1 MAMRNIIIFD
11 STLRDAE
18 QAPGGSLNL
27 KEKVEVARQL
37 ALLNVDVIEAGFP
50 ISSPGD
56 FEAVN
61 TIAREV
67 PGVAIAGL
75 CRCVA
80 KDIDRAAEA
89 LKPAE
94 TPRIHVFIG
103 TSPIHRKG
111 ILRKG
116 EAEILKMAVEAVK
129 RARSYVADVEF
140 SAMDAT
146 RTERE
151 YLVEIVS
158 ATIDAG
164 AGTVNIPDTV
174 GYAIPEQFA
183 DLIAHL
189 RSNVEN
195 LGRTVISV
203 HCHNDLGLAT
213 ANSLAA
219 VKAGAD
225 QVECNINGL
234 GERAGNAALEEVVM
248 AIRTRP
254 DFFDCQTRIVANRIV
269 ATSKLLSS
277 LTGLHVQRNKAI
289 VGENAFAHESGVH
302 QDGMLKDRATFE
314 IMRPED
320 VGWGKS
326 RLVLGK
332 HSGRHALKERI
343 EELGYT
349 VSDEELNVVFEQFK
363 VLADKKKEVFDEDIE
378 ALLEERMAETPDVYK
393 IESFHVT
400 SGTQTI
406 PTATLRMR
414 DPKGKVTQDA
424 ATGDGPIDA
433 IYRTMDR
440 ITGTSGRLCDY
451 KIRAV
456 TSGKDALGEVTV
468 EVEFNGTR
476 LRARAVSTDV
486 IEASAKAYLNAIN
499 RYLVKSR
506 KQKMR

>member
-1 MAMRNIIIFD
+1 MKQDRVIIFD
-11 STLRDAE
+11 TTLRDGE
-18 QAPGGSLNL
+18 QSPGCSMNL
-27 KEKVEVARQL
+27 EEKLKVARQL
-37 ALLNVDVIEAGFP
+37 ARLGVDVIEAGFP

-67 PGVAIAGL
+67 PGVTIAGL

-94 TPRIHVFIG
+94 KPRIHVFIG

-111 ILRKG
+111 ILRKS
-116 EAEILKMAVEAVK
+116 EAEILKMALEAVK
-129 RARSYVADVEF
+129 RARSFVADVEF

-151 YLVEIVS
+151 YLVEIVG

-189 RSNVEN
+189 RSNVKN

-213 ANSLAA
+213 SNSLAA

-349 VSDEELNVVFEQFK
+349 LSDEELNAVFEQFK
-363 VLADKKKEVFDEDIE
+363 VLADKKKEVFD
-378 ALLEERMAETPDVYK
+378 
-393 IESFHVT
+393 
-400 SGTQTI
+400 
-406 PTATLRMR
+406 
-414 DPKGKVTQDA
+414 
-424 ATGDGPIDA
+424 
-433 IYRTMDR
+433 
-440 ITGTSGRLCDY
+440 
-451 KIRAV
+451 
-456 TSGKDALGEVTV
+456 
-468 EVEFNGTR
+468 
-476 LRARAVSTDV
+476 
-486 IEASAKAYLNAIN
+486 
-499 RYLVKSR
+499 
-506 KQKMR
+506 

>member
-1 MAMRNIIIFD
+1 MRNIIIFD

-27 KEKVEVARQL
+27 KEKLEVARQL

-50 ISSPGD
+50 ITSPDD
-56 FEAVN
+56 FAAVN
-61 TIAREV
+61 TIAKEIK
-67 PGVAIAGL
+67 GVTIAGL

-80 KDIDRAAEA
+80 KDIDCAAEA

-94 TPRIHVFIG
+94 KPRIHVFIG
-103 TSPIHRKG
+103 TSPIHREG

-116 EAEILKMAVEAVK
+116 RAEILKMAVEAVK
-129 RARSYVADVEF
+129 RARSYVKDVEF

-146 RTERE
+146 RTERD
-151 YLVEIVS
+151 YLVEILS
-158 ATIDAG
+158 AAIDAG
-164 AGTVNIPDTV
+164 ATTVNIPDTV

-183 DLIAHL
+183 DLIAYIKA
-189 RSNVEN
+189 NVTN
-195 LGRTVISV
+195 LGKTVISV

-248 AIRTRP
+248 AIRTRS
-254 DFFDCQTRIVANRIV
+254 DYFNAQTRIVTQRLV
-269 ATSKLLSS
+269 ATSKLVSS

-302 QDGMLKDRATFE
+302 QDGILKNRATFE

-320 VGWGKS
+320 VGWGAS
-326 RLVLGK
+326 RIVLGK
-332 HSGRHALKERI
+332 HSGRHAFKKRI
-343 EELGYT
+343 AELGYSLT
-349 VSDEELNVVFEQFK
+349 DEELNAAFEQFK
-363 VLADKKKEVFDEDIE
+363 ILADKKKEIFDEDIE
-378 ALLEERMAETPDVYK
+378 ALIEERMAQTPEAYK
-393 IESFHVT
+393 IECFHVT

-406 PTATLRMR
+406 PTATVRMR
-414 DPKGKVTQDA
+414 NPKGEILQDA

-440 ITGTSGRLCDY
+440 ITGTAGKLCDY

-468 EVEFNGTR
+468 EVDFDGIR
-476 LRARAVSTDV
+476 IRARAVSTDV

-499 RYLVKSR
+499 RFLIKTQKS
-506 KQKMR
+506 KPK

>member
-1 MAMRNIIIFD
+1 MRNIIIFD

-37 ALLNVDVIEAGFP
+37 AILNVDVIEAGFP

-61 TIAREV
+61 TIAKEV
-67 PGVAIAGL
+67 KGVTIAGL

-80 KDIDRAAEA
+80 KDIDAARDA

-94 TPRIHVFIG
+94 KPRIHVFIG
-103 TSPIHRKG
+103 TSPIHREG
-111 ILRKG
+111 ILKKG
-116 EAEILKMAVEAVK
+116 RAEVLKMAVEGVK
-129 RARSYVADVEF
+129 RAKSYVDDVEF

-146 RTERE
+146 RTEND

-158 ATIDAG
+158 AAIDAG
-164 AGTVNIPDTV
+164 ATTVNIPDTV
-174 GYAIPEQFA
+174 GYAIPDEFGE
-183 DLIAHL
+183 LIAFL
-189 RSNVEN
+189 RANVKN
-195 LGRTVISV
+195 LGKTVISV

-248 AIRTRP
+248 GIRTRP
-254 DFFDCQTRIVANRIV
+254 DFFANCQTRVIANRIV
-269 ATSKLLSS
+269 ATSKLVSS
-277 LTGLHVQRNKAI
+277 LTGLHIQRNKAI

-302 QDGMLKDRATFE
+302 QDGMLKNRATFE

-326 RLVLGK
+326 QLVLGK
-332 HSGRHALKERI
+332 HSGRHALKARI
-343 EELGYT
+343 TDLGYT
-349 VSDEELNVVFEQFK
+349 LSDEELNAVFEQFK

-393 IESFHVT
+393 IESFHVS

-414 DPKGKVTQDA
+414 DPKGNAVQDA

-440 ITGTSGRLCDY
+440 ITGTSGKLCDY

-468 EVEFNGTR
+468 EVEFGGAR

-486 IEASAKAYLNAIN
+486 LEASAKAYLNAIN
-499 RYLVKSR
+499 RHLMKSR
-506 KQKMR
+506 KQKTK

>member
-1 MAMRNIIIFD
+1 VGESI
-11 STLRDAE
+11 
-18 QAPGGSLNL
+18 
-27 KEKVEVARQL
+27 KV
-37 ALLNVDVIEAGFP
+37 P
-50 ISSPGD
+50 
-56 FEAVN
+56 
-61 TIAREV
+61 
-67 PGVAIAGL
+67 
-75 CRCVA
+75 
-80 KDIDRAAEA
+80 
-89 LKPAE
+89 
-94 TPRIHVFIG
+94 
-103 TSPIHRKG
+103 
-111 ILRKG
+111 
-116 EAEILKMAVEAVK
+116 M
-129 RARSYVADVEF
+129 
-140 SAMDAT
+140 
-146 RTERE
+146 
-151 YLVEIVS
+151 
-158 ATIDAG
+158 
-164 AGTVNIPDTV
+164 
-174 GYAIPEQFA
+174 
-183 DLIAHL
+183 
-189 RSNVEN
+189 
-195 LGRTVISV
+195 SV
-203 HCHNDLGLAT
+203 HCHNDFGLAVI
-213 ANSLAA
+213 NSLTSIE
-219 VKAGAD
+219 AGAS
-225 QVECNINGL
+225 QVHVTVNGL
-234 GERAGNAALEEVVM
+234 GERAGNAALEEFVTAVHLLYGRKTN
-248 AIRTRP
+248 INTQLIY
-254 DFFDCQTRIVANRIV
+254 QTSHLV
-269 ATSKLLSS
+269 SKVS
-277 LTGLHVQRNKAI
+277 GIIIQPNKAI